1 MFNDKAVKELIQR
14 VNKLEKEKAKAELE
28 RNILKNQVDDL
39 MKAHDKIVAALVE
52 KEKRMNEMKDDVDD
66 SSKMFELLTL
76 EISTL
81 NVKVMKDQH
90 LRM

>member
-1 MFNDKAVKELIQR
+1 
-14 VNKLEKEKAKAELE
+14 
-28 RNILKNQVDDL
+28 